1 MIEQN
6 YIKYYKTFDDIYVDD
21 TVQLTLKRFKQNI
34 WVEIIEIQNND
45 IYGII
50 LTEKFK
56 SYKYRYG
63 QVIKFTYNDILD
75 HKPLENHILVY
86 NDEPDNLIKLK
97 FILFYIKYLKYP
109 NEIEIEEIIY
119 NNNIEII
126 I

>member
-1 MIEQN
+1 MINQT
-6 YIKYYKTFDDIYVDD
+6 YIKYYKQFNNIYIDDK
-21 TVQLTLKRFKQNI
+21 VQLTLKRFKQNI
-34 WVEIIEIQNND
+34 LVEIIEIQHNKL
-45 IYGII
+45 YGII

-63 QVIKFTYNDILD
+63 QIIEFTYDDILE
-75 HKPLENHILVY
+75 HQQLENHILVY
-86 NDEPDNLIKLK
+86 NEEPENLIKLK

-126 I
+126 

>member
-6 YIKYYKTFDDIYVDD
+6 YIKYYKPFHDIYIDD
-21 TVQLTLKRFKQNI
+21 TVQLTLKRFKENI
-34 WVEIIEIQNND
+34 WVEIIEIQNNNF
-45 IYGII
+45 YGII

-63 QVIKFTYNDILD
+63 QVIKFTYDDILD
-75 HKPLENHILVY
+75 HQPLENHILVY
-86 NDEPDNLIKLK
+86 NEEPENLIKLK
-97 FILFYIKYLKYP
+97 FILYYIKYLKYP

-126 I
+126 

>member
-1 MIEQN
+1 MINQT
-6 YIKYYKTFDDIYVDD
+6 YIKYYKQFNNIYIDDK
-21 TVQLTLKRFKQNI
+21 VQLTLKRFKQNI
-34 WVEIIEIQNND
+34 LVEIIEIQHNKL
-45 IYGII
+45 YGII

-63 QVIKFTYNDILD
+63 QIIEFTYDDILEYQQ
-75 HKPLENHILVY
+75 LENHILVY
-86 NDEPDNLIKLK
+86 NEEPENLIKLK

-126 I
+126 